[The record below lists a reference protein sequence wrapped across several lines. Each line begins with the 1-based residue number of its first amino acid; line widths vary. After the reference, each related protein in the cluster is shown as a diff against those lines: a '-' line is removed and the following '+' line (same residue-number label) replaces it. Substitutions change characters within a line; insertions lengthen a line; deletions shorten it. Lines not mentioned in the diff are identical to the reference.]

1 MAISPKQLKT
11 FASASDAQ
19 QKFKPRPPGEAHAPV
34 AKMNLK
40 GGQGGKGGGAPD
52 DQDDDRDED
61 ESDSEDADKGGE
73 PDFKDEMEK
82 NFLHDLQEEFP
93 QLSSILDDLEDAH
106 KSGDKAA
113 LDDSVNEL
121 CDFLAGHG
129 GASSSDKPDDE
140 DDGDKKPSD
149 DDDDEDEDEDDQGGE

>member
-19 QKFKPRPPGEAHAPV
+19 KKFKPRPPGEAHAPV

-40 GGQGGKGGGAPD
+40 GGKGGGAGPDD

-61 ESDSEDADKGGE
+61 EGSDEADKGGE

-129 GASSSDKPDDE
+129 GASSSDKGDDE